1 MVTSRNFGNFRYGA
15 REAKSELLC
24 SVLNIFQ
31 RLSLKTRVTFFT
43 LTIFL
48 IDRGDKSEST

>member
-1 MVTSRNFGNFRYGA
+1 MVTSGNFGNFGYGA

-48 IDRGDKSEST
+48 MGRGDKSEST